1 MAMPVALE
9 VLNQLI
15 DDPNDDPTDDPR
27 NFDPNLENGFINPS
41 FESDSEESEKRPV
54 KNKSAKKLRNNL
66 EIAIILCVPWSCN
79 IGGIVNR
86 VENYYSLRL
95 NNFTIKK
102 TIK

>member
-15 DDPNDDPTDDPR
+15 DDPTDDPTDDPR
-27 NFDPNLENGFINPS
+27 DFDPTLENGIINPS

-54 KNKSAKKLRNNL
+54 KIKNAKKMRSKL

-79 IGGIVNR
+79 VGGIGKR
-86 VENYYSLRL
+86 VENYYILR
-95 NNFTIKK
+95 
-102 TIK
+102 

>member
-15 DDPNDDPTDDPR
+15 DDPTDDPR
-27 NFDPNLENGFINPS
+27 DPDPTVENGIINPS

-54 KNKSAKKLRNNL
+54 EIRNARNSRKKL

-79 IGGIVNR
+79 VGGIVNR
-86 VENYYSLRL
+86 VQ
-95 NNFTIKK
+95 NFYFLSFIFLQNKPS
-102 TIK
+102 